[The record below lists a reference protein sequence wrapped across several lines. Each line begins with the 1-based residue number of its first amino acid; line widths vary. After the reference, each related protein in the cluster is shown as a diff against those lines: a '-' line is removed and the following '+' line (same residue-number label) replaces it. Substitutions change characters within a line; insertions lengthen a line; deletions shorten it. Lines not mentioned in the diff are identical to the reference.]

1 MSGRPAAP
9 SHDVAVVG
17 MVSLDILGRPVEAI
31 PAGGGVALIDEIKI
45 TVSGTAGAA
54 ANGPPF
60 T

>member
-1 MSGRPAAP
+1 MS
-9 SHDVAVVG
+9 
-17 MVSLDILGRPVEAI
+17 GRPVEAI